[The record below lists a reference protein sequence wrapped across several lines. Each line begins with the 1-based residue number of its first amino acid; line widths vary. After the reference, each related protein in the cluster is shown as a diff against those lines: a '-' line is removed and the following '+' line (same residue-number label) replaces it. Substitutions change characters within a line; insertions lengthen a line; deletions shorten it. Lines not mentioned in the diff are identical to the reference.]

1 MTKERKKKRKKNKS
15 ESNKPNRCVVVGL
28 SGGVDSSVALLLL
41 KKQGWNPVGVT
52 LKLPVWRSKCKACD
66 AQRENACC
74 TRESL
79 AVAKRVC
86 AKLGVRHVIV
96 DARHDFEREIIDY
109 FVSELKKGRTPS
121 PCVFCNRRVKI
132 ARLLQWADEHG
143 IKFVATGHYAKI
155 ERDEDGT
162 TLLCRPKDAA
172 KDQTYGLC
180 LLPRPW
186 LKRLVFPLGD
196 YTKGEVYDAAIGA
209 GFEFFARLRQ
219 SQDLCFVSN
228 NAVREFIAEKIGRKR
243 GPIIDADSGK
253 KIGVHDGL
261 FFYTIG
267 QRRGLFFPNA
277 HFVRELDVKRN
288 ALIVTRNRE
297 QLKQK
302 RALVEDFNWLS
313 KKLSKRARVF
323 AQIRH
328 HQRERSAT
336 AIPKSG
342 RVVEVV
348 FDEAQ
353 EGIAPGQVCALYRNG
368 ICLGG
373 GAIKRAG

>member
-1 MTKERKKKRKKNKS
+1 
-15 ESNKPNRCVVVGL
+15 
-28 SGGVDSSVALLLL
+28 
-41 KKQGWNPVGVT
+41 
-52 LKLPVWRSKCKACD
+52 PVWRSKCKACK

-79 AVAKRVC
+79 AIAKRVC

-96 DARHDFEREIIDY
+96 DARRDFERDIIGY
-109 FVSELKKGRTPS
+109 FIRELKKGRTPS

-132 ARLLQWADEHG
+132 ARLLDWARERG
-143 IKFVATGHYAKI
+143 IRFVATGHYAKI
-155 ERDEDGT
+155 TKDRDGNAF
-162 TLLCRPKDAA
+162 LVRPKDAA

-180 LLPRPW
+180 LLPQPW

-196 YTKGEVYDAAIGA
+196 YTKQEVYDLAIGG
-209 GFEFFARLRQ
+209 GFEFFGRVRQ

-228 NAVREFIAEKIGRKR
+228 NAMREFITEKIGFKR
-243 GPIIDADSGK
+243 GPIIEADTGK
-253 KIGVHDGL
+253 KIGEHDGL
-261 FFYTIG
+261 FFYTVG
-267 QRRGLFFPNA
+267 QRRGLSFPFA
-277 HFVRELDVKRN
+277 HYVKEIDVKRN

-302 RALVEDFNWLS
+302 CALVEDFNWVSGERL
-313 KKLSKRARVF
+313 KRKTRVF

-342 RVVEVV
+342 HVIEVV

-353 EGIAPGQVCALYRNG
+353 EGIAPGQVLALYCKSRNG
-368 ICLGG
+368 EVCLGG
-373 GAIKRAG
+373 GVITNAA